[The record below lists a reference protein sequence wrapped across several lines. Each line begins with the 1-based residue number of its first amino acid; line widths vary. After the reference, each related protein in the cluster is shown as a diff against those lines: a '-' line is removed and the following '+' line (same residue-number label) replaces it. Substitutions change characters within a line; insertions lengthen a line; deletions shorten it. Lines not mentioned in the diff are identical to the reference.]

1 MQSTPIILIV
11 DDNRQQF
18 MVMHELLDCV
28 NANLLH
34 AETDEAAHALC
45 QHSHLAL
52 ILIDLDAKNIDGYA
66 LAERLKQHQASRHIP
81 LIFLTDS
88 MGNVG
93 SRLHAYEVGA
103 IDYLN
108 KPLEPRILQSKVRAF
123 LDLHQQREEAHL
135 ALLHSEQLHNAARES
150 EARFRQVLID
160 APIPVMLH
168 AEDGEV
174 LLLSKT
180 WTTLSGYTHQDIPT
194 ITRWLEHAFGI
205 EHVQRMQTAI
215 QAYFHPP
222 AFGAEGA
229 FAIHSANGQVK
240 TWDIRLQPLAPL
252 ADGRRIMITMALDI
266 SERKQIEQKLAEESQ
281 KNSMLLNA
289 SSDGIHILQL
299 DGMVVQVNSAFC
311 NLLGYSEQELLSFHS
326 NRWQVV
332 WSNEEFREKVLA
344 LPEHGVMLETAY
356 LHRDGHL
363 IDVEINAIQ
372 VQLDGKTMLYASARD
387 ISKRK
392 QMQDTLIENEYLLQN
407 ALRISHL
414 GTFKWNILDNS
425 EIWSEQH
432 FRIFGLEPSQQAP
445 SHTTFLEALVPEDV
459 ERVELALAMAIN
471 NTRPYDIEYR
481 IVWPNGQIRRL
492 HAQGEVYRN
501 ESDLACL
508 MIGTVHD
515 ITEQYRREEAQRLA
529 ITVFNTV
536 DEGVIVTDPDHRI
549 IAVNPAF
556 TAITGCDIS
565 EVLGKPPT
573 MFLADST
580 QAQIYQEMLTSV
592 VTLNQWTGEITN
604 LRKNG
609 ETYIVSLSVK
619 AIRDELGEISHFV
632 QVFSDITEKKKSE
645 RLIWHQANFD
655 ALTNL
660 ANRHMLQD
668 RLQQEILKAK
678 RDGLQLALLVIDLD
692 RFKEINDTL
701 GHDIGDILLM
711 EAARR
716 ISSCVRASDTV
727 ARLGGDEFVILLAGL
742 EELDC
747 VERIA
752 RSLVSCLVEP
762 FILNDEY
769 AYISASIGIALYP
782 NDAEEIEDLLK
793 HADQAMYS
801 SKNAGRNRHSYF
813 ASEMQLAAQLRR
825 RMTNDLRGALLANQM
840 RVHYQPIVEL
850 STGSIHKAE
859 ALVRWQHP
867 VRGLVSPAD
876 FIPLAEETGLI
887 NEIGD
892 WVFRESARQ
901 VAHLQKT
908 HNLNFQI
915 SVNKS
920 PVQFRKD
927 GGPTKAWFRY
937 LNELGLTGQSMVIEI
952 TEGLLMHVEDNV
964 TEKLL
969 AFRDAGMQVSL
980 DDFGTG
986 YSSLSYLKKFDID
999 YLKIDKSFVSNL
1011 ETDPDNLTLCESIIV
1026 MAHKLGLKVIAEG
1039 VETEAQRALLSQAGC
1054 DYAQGFYFSGPVD
1067 AEQFERFLLSWK
1079 QFCVT
1084 HNIPYIASSI
1094 TSNN

>member
-1 MQSTPIILIV
+1 MQSKPVILIV
-11 DDNRQQF
+11 DDNRPQF
-18 MVMHELLDCV
+18 EAMSQLLKNIQAELLQ
-28 NANLLH
+28 
-34 AETDEAAHALC
+34 AETDEATKALC

-52 ILIDLDAKNIDGYA
+52 ILIDIDAATIDSYA
-66 LAERLKQHQASRHIP
+66 LAEGLKHHQATRHIP
-81 LIFLTDS
+81 LIFLTS
-88 MGNVG
+88 SVG
-93 SRLHAYEVGA
+93 DLADRLHAYQVGA
-103 IDYLN
+103 IDYLQ
-108 KPLEPRILQSKVRAF
+108 KPVDPRILQSKVQAF

-135 ALLHSEQLHNAARES
+135 ALLRSEQMHNAARES

-174 LLLSKT
+174 LLLSQT
-180 WTTLSGYTHQDIPT
+180 WTRLSGYTHQDLPQLSC
-194 ITRWLEHAFGI
+194 WLERAFDAQQQSTMAQAI
-205 EHVQRMQTAI
+205 ECYFQP
-215 QAYFHPP
+215 QASS
-222 AFGAEGA
+222 AEGEFQIRHA
-229 FAIHSANGQVK
+229 DGK
-240 TWDIRLQPLAPL
+240 TMTWDIRLQPLAPL

-266 SERKQIEQKLAEESQ
+266 SERKQIEQKLANESN
-281 KNSMLLNA
+281 KNAMLLHA
-289 SSDGIHILQL
+289 SSDGIHILEL
-299 DGMVVQVNSAFC
+299 DGSVVQVNAAFC
-311 NLLGYSEQELLSFHS
+311 NLLGYSEAELLQHNASLWLVQ
-326 NRWQVV
+326 WQLDELRHKIL
-332 WSNEEFREKVLA
+332 S
-344 LPEHGVMLETAY
+344 LPPHGMVLETLY

-363 IDVEINAIQ
+363 IDIEINAIQ
-372 VQLDGKTMLYASARD
+372 VQIDGKTMMYASARD
-387 ISKRK
+387 ISTRK
-392 QMQDTLIENEYLLQN
+392 QMQDSLIANEYLLQN

-414 GTFKWNILDNS
+414 GTFEWNIVDNS
-425 EIWSEQH
+425 EVWSDQQ
-432 FRIFGLEPSQQAP
+432 FRIFGFEPGKTAA
-445 SHTTFLEALVPEDV
+445 SHDAFLRSLLPEDV
-459 ERVELALAMAIN
+459 ERVQHALEMALA

-481 IVWPNGQIRRL
+481 AVWPTGQVRRV

-501 ESDLACL
+501 DAGQPCL
-508 MIGTVHD
+508 MIGTVQD

-536 DEGVIVTDPDHRI
+536 DEGVIVTTPEHQI

-556 TAITGCDIS
+556 STITGYSQD
-565 EVLGKPPT
+565 EVLGQSP
-573 MFLADST
+573 MLLLADEEQEAT
-580 QAQIYQEMLTSV
+580 YQQMLSNLV
-592 VTLNQWTGEITN
+592 QHNQWTGEFTSK
-604 LRKNG
+604 RKDG
-609 ETYIVSLSVK
+609 EMYIETLSVK
-619 AIRDELGEISHFV
+619 VIRDEMGDITHHV
-632 QVFSDITEKKKSE
+632 RVFSDITDKKKSE

-655 ALTNL
+655 ALTKL

-668 RLQQEILKAK
+668 RLQQEILKAN

-692 RFKEINDTL
+692 RFKEINDTM
-701 GHDIGDILLM
+701 GHDIGDVLLV

-716 ISSCVRASDTV
+716 ISACVRASDTV
-727 ARLGGDEFVILLAGL
+727 ARLGGDEFVILLASL

-752 RSLVSCLVEP
+752 RTLVGSLVEP
-762 FILNDEY
+762 FMLANEQ

-782 NDAEEIEDLLK
+782 NDAQEIDDLLK

-813 ASEMQLAAQLRR
+813 AAEMQHAAQSRR
-825 RMTNDLRGALLANQM
+825 RMTNDLRGAVEAGQM

-850 STGSIHKAE
+850 ATGSIHKAE

-901 VAHLQKT
+901 VARLQQI
-908 HNLNFQI
+908 HHINFQI

-937 LNELGLTGQSMVIEI
+937 LQELGLTGQSMVIEI
-952 TEGLLMHVEDNV
+952 TEGLLMNVEHNV

-999 YLKIDKSFVSNL
+999 YLKIDKTFVSNL
-1011 ETDPDNLTLCESIIV
+1011 ENDPDNLTLCESIIV

-1039 VETEAQRALLSQAGC
+1039 VETEAQRALLAHAGC
-1054 DYAQGFYFSGPVD
+1054 DYAQGFYFSGPVAAHD
-1067 AEQFERFLLSWK
+1067 FEEFLLGWG
-1079 QFCVT
+1079 QFCIT
-1084 HNIPYIASSI
+1084 HKLPNTDTLQMSS
-1094 TSNN
+1094 N